1 MAKNI
6 LPEIEEDKRSNGTRG
21 SSQQILLL
29 VLLFLVL
36 VFGYL
41 YFFTNVIRQREEVAK
56 APPAQTAQV
65 RQPLPPR
72 PDQGGEKP
80 AAAKPE
86 EKPPTQAK
94 PEKPVSPP
102 APPQA
107 KPVPPQVKPAPPQV
121 KPVSP
126 QTKPA
131 PPQAKPA
138 AVPPQPAPAKAVK
151 AEEKPLHKEQAKAS
165 PAPVQP
171 AATEH
176 KAGAKPVA
184 AATAAAKKAPAAVA
198 ARQAAKPAAEQGAF
212 ALLVGEFAVD
222 KEMKSTRAK
231 LKKLGVTP
239 VHEKKVEKLQ
249 TMHRLFLADFDS
261 HYAADIEL
269 QKLAKVCSS
278 TFILEQNGRYAVYAG
293 SYLHERGAAAEQKR
307 LAGKGFKLGIKTA
320 KVMVPVKRVT
330 AGSFSSSPDALNEAS
345 RLNKQGI
352 TARVIKTGK

>member
-1 MAKNI
+1 MAKDI
-6 LPEIEEDKRSNGTRG
+6 FPEIEEDKPSNGTRG

-56 APPAQTAQV
+56 APPVQTAQV

-80 AAAKPE
+80 APAKPE
-86 EKPPTQAK
+86 EKQPAQAK

-102 APPQA
+102 ASPQA
-107 KPVPPQVKPAPPQV
+107 MPVPPQVKPASPQV
-121 KPVSP
+121 KPVTP
-126 QTKPA
+126 L
-131 PPQAKPA
+131 AKPA

-165 PAPVQP
+165 PAPAQP
-171 AATEH
+171 AALQH
-176 KAGAKPVA
+176 KAGTKPVA
-184 AATAAAKKAPAAVA
+184 AAPAPAKKAPAAVA
-198 ARQAAKPAAEQGAF
+198 ARQAAKPAAERGAF
-212 ALLVGEFAVD
+212 ALLVGEFAAD
-222 KEMKSTRAK
+222 KEMKNTRAK

-239 VHEKKVEKLQ
+239 VHEKKIEKLQ

-261 HYAADIEL
+261 HYAADMEL

-307 LAGKGFKLGIKTA
+307 LAGKGFKLAMKSA
-320 KVMVPVKRVT
+320 KVMIPVKKVT
-330 AGSFSSSPDALNEAS
+330 AGSFSSSADAENEAT
-345 RLNKQGI
+345 RLKKQGI